1 MLGREQQQS
10 FNELRRPLAIA
21 EISRYFQK
29 NAQTKVN
36 CNLLMQVL

>member
-10 FNELRRPLAIA
+10 FDELRRPLAIA
-21 EISRYFQK
+21 EILRYYEK
-29 NAQTKVN
+29 KTQTKVT